1 MAEMVILSIFTESVV
16 SHAIQRIS
24 YLLSHEATSLISVKT
39 DVEYLRNELMRIQN
53 VACEIEDVVEFYIVK
68 VDSSS
73 LFFKAFHFKKL
84 RKQVNSIKAKI
95 ESIFESK
102 KNYGI
107 EFVRRDSSANTAST
121 NTSSSSYASAA
132 VDPRWRSLRRSN
144 PDDEEED
151 DIISLDHSM
160 AILKEKLMMEDKDND
175 QLSFV
180 SIVGMGGLGK
190 TTLAKKVYN
199 DDDVKNHFDCR
210 AWVFISHQYVSTFY
224 RDVFSEILMQVGFP
238 QSQYPTLDGD
248 DDLGTKLEER
258 RRIKEIVNSLGEDDL
273 KLNDWDT
280 IKRVFPRGEKG
291 SKIVF
296 TTRIKQVASYADPNY
311 FTFEPPF
318 LTLEESWVLLQ
329 RKALA
334 RNIVSTP
341 GTPLVSSQ
349 FEDMGKRMAMK
360 LHCLMRDIC
369 VSKAREDKFSEVIQ
383 QHDDHEKNVKP
394 NASYSVPLLASI
406 THVPVEIGDLIHL
419 RYLGL
424 RDGGK
429 VTLPSSIGN
438 LRNLGTINLRDNYE
452 VVLPVEILKLSCL
465 KHMFLPFGTCFSDD
479 HTWNTY
485 VLSDLKQIQT
495 LKYIRFGPLLLKN
508 KITQSELTNLRN
520 LGVQFKTNEEVRSF
534 LAFPNFKLSMLQS
547 LHMSLN
553 TISGGFSNLQQL
565 SKCVSLSKLFL
576 DGKILN
582 DLTVEIFPESLTK
595 LILKDS
601 ELVKDPHASVG
612 EATKVKVSPI
622 A

>member
-1 MAEMVILSIFTESVV
+1 M
-16 SHAIQRIS
+16 
-24 YLLSHEATSLISVKT
+24 
-39 DVEYLRNELMRIQN
+39 
-53 VACEIEDVVEFYIVK
+53 C
-68 VDSSS
+68 
-73 LFFKAFHFKKL
+73 
-84 RKQVNSIKAKI
+84 NS
-95 ESIFESK
+95 
-102 KNYGI
+102 
-107 EFVRRDSSANTAST
+107 
-121 NTSSSSYASAA
+121 
-132 VDPRWRSLRRSN
+132 
-144 PDDEEED
+144 
-151 DIISLDHSM
+151 
-160 AILKEKLMMEDKDND
+160 
-175 QLSFV
+175 
-180 SIVGMGGLGK
+180 
-190 TTLAKKVYN
+190 
-199 DDDVKNHFDCR
+199 
-210 AWVFISHQYVSTFY
+210 
-224 RDVFSEILMQVGFP
+224 
-238 QSQYPTLDGD
+238 
-248 DDLGTKLEER
+248 
-258 RRIKEIVNSLGEDDL
+258 
-273 KLNDWDT
+273 
-280 IKRVFPRGEKG
+280 
-291 SKIVF
+291 
-296 TTRIKQVASYADPNY
+296 
-311 FTFEPPF
+311 
-318 LTLEESWVLLQ
+318 
-329 RKALA
+329 
-334 RNIVSTP
+334 
-341 GTPLVSSQ
+341 
-349 FEDMGKRMAMK
+349 
-360 LHCLMRDIC
+360 
-369 VSKAREDKFSEVIQ
+369 
-383 QHDDHEKNVKP
+383 
-394 NASYSVPLLASI
+394 